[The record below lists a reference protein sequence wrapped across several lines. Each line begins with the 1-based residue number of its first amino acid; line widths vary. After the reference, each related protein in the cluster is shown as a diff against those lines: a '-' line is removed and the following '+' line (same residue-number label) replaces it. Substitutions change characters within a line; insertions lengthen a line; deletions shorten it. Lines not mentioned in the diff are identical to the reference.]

1 MDKRDFLFDNMEQFF
16 NSPVWI
22 GERFYNAKPY
32 RPWFGWIYLAL
43 YDHIPVE
50 DYKKDDK
57 PGVQIKIG
65 QSSDIDRRNKELFR
79 DQTSKGKVQKKS
91 SIVYAWS
98 VPLCIRFE
106 SDLKTLLAAY
116 IRVDPKRAQASE
128 IIWGIPLAPLINIVQ
143 LSILKTCLHMRFIRS
158 DMQLTLKPPDTII
171 FQDKTY
177 PGKKKYMVPHEFD
190 IDDMFAHLSIKT
202 TGDTTSIEDYVFL
215 QDKRIPAETS
225 PTHDSP
231 KFESTIFSHSKF
243 RVYAVGTYVY
253 AKYKRYRKST
263 NYLAKIIGYGKKK
276 KEMYAVKWLV
286 TSRAGMPEMSDDGV
300 ELFELTSDP
309 WEFTDTVTSIDNMNQ
324 DESKAVYAK
333 FKEVEGVKAGT
344 KKVVPK
350 LRIPF

>member
-225 PTHDSP
+225 PTHNIP
-231 KFESTIFSHSKF
+231 EFEGEILPHSELLTEK
-243 RVYAVGTYVY
+243 VYPVGTYAY
-253 AKYKRYRKST
+253 AEYKD
-263 NYLAKIIGYGKKK
+263 NLLYLCKIIGYGKTKDQK
-276 KEMYAVKWLV
+276 YAIRWLV
-286 TSRAGMPEMSDDGV
+286 TTLGDPVRTGDSLEPLELSTYKWEWTKTVNTIHAQNRAV
-300 ELFELTSDP
+300 FE
-309 WEFTDTVTSIDNMNQ
+309 
-324 DESKAVYAK
+324 K
-333 FKEVEGVKAGT
+333 FKEVDGVKAGD
-344 KKVVPK
+344 KVIVKK
-350 LRIPF
+350 LRLD